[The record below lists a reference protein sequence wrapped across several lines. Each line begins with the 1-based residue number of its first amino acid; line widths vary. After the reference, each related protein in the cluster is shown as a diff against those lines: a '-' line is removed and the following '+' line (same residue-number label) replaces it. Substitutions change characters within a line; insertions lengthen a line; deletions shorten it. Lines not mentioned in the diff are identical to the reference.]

1 MPSTYV
7 GRKLGR
13 CVLLVT
19 LAFFSRQ
26 QWSQASDLTGRWVG
40 HWEDCRSGHS
50 GPLRATFC
58 KCDDTHYRVDFQGRF
73 ALIIPFRYSV
83 TLTVT
88 GQENDTVLLGGDS
101 YLGRLF
107 GTFTYSARATDT
119 DFIADY
125 SSCRYEGKFVLRRC
139 CGK

>member
-1 MPSTYV
+1 MPKVTCLL
-7 GRKLGR
+7 LGA
-13 CVLLVT
+13 V
-19 LAFFSRQ
+19 AFFAPLHQGR
-26 QWSQASDLTGRWVG
+26 AADLTGRWVG

-58 KCDDTHYRVDFQGRF
+58 KCDDTHYRANFQGRF
-73 ALIIPFRYSV
+73 FGVIPFRYSV

-88 GQENDTVLLGGDS
+88 AQEKDKVTLAGES

-107 GTFTYSARATDT
+107 GTFTYNAQATDS
-119 DFIADY
+119 DFVADY

-139 CGK
+139 CGN